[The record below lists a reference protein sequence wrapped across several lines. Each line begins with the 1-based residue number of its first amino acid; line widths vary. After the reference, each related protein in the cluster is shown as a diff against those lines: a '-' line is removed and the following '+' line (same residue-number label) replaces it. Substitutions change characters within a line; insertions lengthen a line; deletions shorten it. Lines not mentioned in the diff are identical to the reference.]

1 MTVAMRVLA
10 IFAASVNSTT
20 AASASSY
27 AADPAGVSA
36 AAVKA
41 ALNGAAVASATA
53 GLVLAAKRAAAIA
66 GAFANGTIVTGTPPS
81 TLASRFAAVTSAAL
95 IAAGKGNVA
104 ALVNASNMTP
114 LATAADVGSP
124 TVDTSNEMT
133 LGIAS
138 TYGIAASDSST
149 ASSELI
155 SNGLASGAA
164 FAAVS
169 LLAIYLYVRKTALPA
184 TPNPKIA
191 RAAAEMIN
199 PLYTK
204 HAKHRRSAGKK

>member
-1 MTVAMRVLA
+1 
-10 IFAASVNSTT
+10 
-20 AASASSY
+20 
-27 AADPAGVSA
+27 
-36 AAVKA
+36 
-41 ALNGAAVASATA
+41 VASAA
-53 GLVLAAKRAAAIA
+53 LV
-66 GAFANGTIVTGTPPS
+66 
-81 TLASRFAAVTSAAL
+81 
-95 IAAGKGNVA
+95 AAGKGNVA
-104 ALVNASNMTP
+104 ALVASSMTP

-138 TYGIAASDSST
+138 ANGIAASDSS
-149 ASSELI
+149 SPFSDLI
-155 SNGLASGAA
+155 YNGLASGAA
-164 FAAVS
+164 FAAAS
-169 LLAIYLYVRKTALPA
+169 LLAIYLYVRRAALPA